1 MFKFLL
7 IALLA
12 LTLVVGC
19 RVPDSNAKD
28 PFAEM
33 NKVQTFKMYL
43 PDGTT
48 ELVKSVA
55 CRVAVSGTVQ
65 LSNVFVVECYT
76 QGKNVWSGV
85 VTKMV
90 LQDE

>member
-7 IALLA
+7 FALLV
-12 LTLVVGC
+12 LSLGGC
-19 RVPDSNAKD
+19 RGPESNSAA
-28 PFAEM
+28 P
-33 NKVQTFKMYL
+33 QTNTVNTYKMYL

-48 ELVKSVA
+48 ELVKSVG
-55 CRVAVSGTVQ
+55 CRVAASGTVQ

-76 QGKNVWSGV
+76 RGDNVWSGV

-90 LQDE
+90 KQND